1 MAKQIIAK
9 PLCLVKDLQI
19 FIHCIL
25 YIITFTMI
33 SSSAIGYSYFML
45 SRSPWL
51 KDTKMSHDWGNNIN
65 TIQVTCIVRYVH
77 VTKKLGV

>member
-1 MAKQIIAK
+1 
-9 PLCLVKDLQI
+9 
-19 FIHCIL
+19 
-25 YIITFTMI
+25 MI